1 MSYQVLARKWRPGK
15 FSELVGQQHVVNAI
29 SNALDNNRLHH
40 AYLFTGTRGVGK
52 TTIARIFARSLNC
65 DKGMSSNPCGVC
77 SSCKDIEQGNFVDL
91 LEIDAASRTKVE
103 DTRELLD
110 NVQYRPT
117 RGDYKVYLI
126 DEVHMLSKHS
136 FNALLKTLEEPPP
149 HVKFLLAT
157 TDPQKLPITILSRC
171 LQFNLK
177 ALTRE
182 QISGQLSYIL
192 QQESLPFDE
201 QALAL
206 LAKSAHG
213 SMRDALSLT
222 DQAIAQ
228 GNGEVRSAV
237 VTDMLGLIDN
247 DKISRIIHA
256 ILKKEKLQVFQLIE
270 ELALCGADFKSALSE
285 LMSVF
290 HQVALTQFVPEA
302 CKLETTQARLV
313 FNWAR
318 SVPPEQVQ
326 LLYQIALQGR
336 KDIDWAQE
344 ARIGFEMTVLR
355 MLAFTPDN
363 IAANLDKFKTSAH
376 EAAETISNLAVLS
389 APVSAVANAAE
400 QLPETQVPGAVAEK
414 KTLTQPVE
422 VASETSS
429 VPDVPATNTTSQ
441 EVISDSATSNV
452 EVAPIAEKD
461 ITEKGITENDTN
473 ENQGLEPA
481 QNNPESLD
489 QDSDAQAEA
498 LQSEVTGI
506 LAQAESLRPQSNS
519 TSDETPAELGG
530 EDSVIKVAE
539 TATPQNQSEATL
551 AEQNPVAGDDNP
563 VSDYTE
569 TSGYI
574 DESGYAALDYES
586 DTRVDDYQMLS
597 QMGEMSD
604 SYSDA
609 DISVNAPSPASA
621 INNSTTATSSV
632 ETKKS
637 STKDTLSLLELMGT
651 LSKVTEEEKS
661 SGEKPTS
668 YQSEKAP
675 RESHQALNVKDSAS
689 EEKAEV
695 ENVAE
700 ENSPK
705 EQLADSVSAMIKTD
719 GDNNAESAVYQDDI
733 LQSGVNSTSVP
744 ASASDEVLAKPV
756 SEPHISD
763 NDVAAEIATA
773 QNHEHVATHNAP
785 ISAADTTE
793 QNDEPDAEAL
803 FSAESFVHEHPET
816 HQEESEQ
823 QHHLQSA
830 APDNSNFQAQA
841 DEAND
846 DEEPADYG
854 VPANYDDL
862 PWDSDQESNGQDRV
876 IAETVT
882 TETDAEEDEEDYHEL
897 FAGPIPKVSVDFEIP
912 FKVNNNKV
920 VKASQLDTWSQLIE
934 QSGIGGLNKQLALHS
949 NYVLQGDDVKLM
961 VSEHQR
967 HLFTDT
973 ALSAIEE
980 ALSETLQH
988 DVRVSAHIG
997 EVIDTPAAVQ
1007 YAIDNMRQQRAE
1019 QTIHEDEG
1027 VKALCNAFS
1036 GAVLN
1041 ETIEPR

>member
-1 MSYQVLARKWRPGK
+1 
-15 FSELVGQQHVVNAI
+15 
-29 SNALDNNRLHH
+29 
-40 AYLFTGTRGVGK
+40 
-52 TTIARIFARSLNC
+52 
-65 DKGMSSNPCGVC
+65 
-77 SSCKDIEQGNFVDL
+77 
-91 LEIDAASRTKVE
+91 
-103 DTRELLD
+103 
-110 NVQYRPT
+110 
-117 RGDYKVYLI
+117 
-126 DEVHMLSKHS
+126 MLSKHS

-192 QQESLPFDE
+192 QQESLPYDE

-270 ELALCGADFKSALSE
+270 ELALSGADFKSALSE

-363 IAANLDKFKTSAH
+363 IAANLDKFKASAH

-389 APVSAVANAAE
+389 APVSAGANTATE

-422 VASETSS
+422 VAHETSF
-429 VPDVPATNTTSQ
+429 VPEVPATNTTSQ
-441 EVISDSATSNV
+441 EVISDSATPNV
-452 EVAPIAEKD
+452 EADPIAEKD
-461 ITEKGITENDTN
+461 ITEKGIAENDTN
-473 ENQGLEPA
+473 ENQGLEPV
-481 QNNPESLD
+481 QNNPESQD
-489 QDSDAQAEA
+489 EDSDAQGAA

-519 TSDETPAELGG
+519 TSDETLDELGG
-530 EDSVIKVAE
+530 EDSVIEVAE
-539 TATPQNQSEATL
+539 TATPQNQIEATL
-551 AEQNPVAGDDNP
+551 AEQNPVAGDDNS
-563 VSDYTE
+563 VSNYTE

-586 DTRVDDYQMLS
+586 DTTVDDYQMLS

-604 SYSDA
+604 SYSNA

-621 INNSTTATSSV
+621 LNNSTTATSPV

-675 RESHQALNVKDSAS
+675 RESHQALDLKDGGI
-689 EEKAEV
+689 EEKALE
-695 ENVAE
+695 EDVAE
-700 ENSPK
+700 ESVAEESVAEEHSAK
-705 EQLADSVSAMIKTD
+705 EQSADAVSAMIKTD
-719 GDNNAESAVYQDDI
+719 GGINTESAAYQDDI
-733 LQSGVNSTSVP
+733 LQSDINTSSVP
-744 ASASDEVLAKPV
+744 TSASEELLAKPA

-763 NDVAAEIATA
+763 NDVAAEIAIA
-773 QNHEHVATHNAP
+773 HEREHVATHSAP
-785 ISAADTTE
+785 APEADTTE
-793 QNDEPDAEAL
+793 QNDGPDAEAL
-803 FSAESFVHEHPET
+803 FSAESFVQEHPET
-816 HQEESEQ
+816 HQEKSGQ
-823 QHHLQSA
+823 QHDLQSA
-830 APDNSNFQAQA
+830 SADNSDFQELA

-846 DEEPADYG
+846 EDEAADYG

-862 PWDSDQESNGQDRV
+862 PWDSNEESNGQYGV
-876 IAETVT
+876 IAEAAT
-882 TETDAEEDEEDYHEL
+882 TETDVEEDEEDYHEL

-912 FKVNNNKV
+912 FKVNNKKV

-1036 GAVLN
+1036 GSVLN